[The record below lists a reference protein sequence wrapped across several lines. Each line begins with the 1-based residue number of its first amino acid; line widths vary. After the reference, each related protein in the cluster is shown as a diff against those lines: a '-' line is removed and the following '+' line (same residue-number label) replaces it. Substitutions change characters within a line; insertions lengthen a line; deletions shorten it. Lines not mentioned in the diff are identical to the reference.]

1 MLKVIVK
8 VNDEGLKFWFT
19 FKIRNCAQANIPLT
33 NWPQASSCKNTMI
46 HWSNLHFSNTSL
58 QSSIKRQLLLLCFCK
73 LLASLN
79 CISGEW
85 IDEKHLKE
93 YPYCGSMNYHK
104 HDHQSSASRM
114 VNADESKA
122 HYRWLAVIQL
132 DTWEK
137 GTTLRKKKT
146 TTYCTGAIITDR

>member
-1 MLKVIVK
+1 M
-8 VNDEGLKFWFT
+8 N
-19 FKIRNCAQANIPLT
+19 
-33 NWPQASSCKNTMI
+33 SSSKWDF
-46 HWSNLHFSNTSL
+46 HQTSL
-58 QSSIKRQLLLLCFCK
+58 ASPAKWKFLWLCLCIIIGNFQSHV
-73 LLASLN
+73 A
-79 CISGEW
+79 EW
-85 IDEKHLKE
+85 IDQDHLTE

-137 GTTLRKKKT
+137 GTKLRKKKT
-146 TTYCTGAIITDR
+146 TSYCTGAIITDR

>member
-1 MLKVIVK
+1 
-8 VNDEGLKFWFT
+8 
-19 FKIRNCAQANIPLT
+19 
-33 NWPQASSCKNTMI
+33 MI
-46 HWSNLHFSNTSL
+46 HSH
-58 QSSIKRQLLLLCFCK
+58 QSSTKRQLLLLCFCK
-73 LLASLN
+73 LHAILN
-79 CISGEW
+79 YSSGEW

-137 GTTLRKKKT
+137 GTTLHKKHT
-146 TTYCTGAIITDR
+146 TSYCTGAIITDR

>member
-1 MLKVIVK
+1 
-8 VNDEGLKFWFT
+8 
-19 FKIRNCAQANIPLT
+19 
-33 NWPQASSCKNTMI
+33 MI
-46 HWSNLHFSNTSL
+46 HWSKLHFSKTYL
-58 QSSIKRQLLLLCFCK
+58 QSSIKFQLLLLCFV
-73 LLASLN
+73 LLGSLK
-79 CISGEW
+79 CSSGEW

-93 YPYCGSMNYHK
+93 YPYCGSMNYNK

-146 TTYCTGAIITDR
+146 TSYCTGAIITDR

>member
-1 MLKVIVK
+1 
-8 VNDEGLKFWFT
+8 
-19 FKIRNCAQANIPLT
+19 
-33 NWPQASSCKNTMI
+33 MI
-46 HWSNLHFSNTSL
+46 HWSNLHIFNTSH
-58 QSSIKRQLLLLCFCK
+58 QSSTKRQLLLLCVCK

-79 CISGEW
+79 YSNGEW

-93 YPYCGSMNYHK
+93 YPYCGSMNYHL
-104 HDHQSSASRM
+104 HDDQSSASRM
-114 VNADESKA
+114 VNADESNV

-132 DTWEK
+132 DAWEK